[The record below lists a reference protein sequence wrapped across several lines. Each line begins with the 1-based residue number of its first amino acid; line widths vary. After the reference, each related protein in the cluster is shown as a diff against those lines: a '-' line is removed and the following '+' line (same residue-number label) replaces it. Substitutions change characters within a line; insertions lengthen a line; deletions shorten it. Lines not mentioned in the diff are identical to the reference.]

1 MLSAHFPRTSPSSL
15 LAQLAH
21 GRLEGPD
28 NERVV
33 EQYLPRSFSED
44 LPKERF
50 PRTTS
55 SFSATSI
62 VTSSSPDTS
71 TIHTQRPAD
80 AISVVAYSPEYIRK
94 GEAHLRRQQL
104 STKDDEAGW

>member
-21 GRLEGPD
+21 GRLEGPDNELD

-80 AISVVAYSPEYIRK
+80 AFSVVACSPEYIRK
-94 GEAHLRRQQL
+94 GEAQ
-104 STKDDEAGW
+104 